1 MSNTNKDS
9 FIDYTFAS
17 HKHSLLSGIHEINK
31 SSLSQNNKINFF
43 SFPKQQQ
50 NTKNYLYD
58 LKKTFELNYEI
69 LKIKLNNNQELSDL
83 LYRIENILKKKEE
96 KYKKK
101 KQIKG
106 KILIEKQIQEE
117 FRRKIEENESY
128 FKEQTKSSEE
138 KNLIK
143 DEYITLFLRKLKE
156 VDIFTDRNSQII
168 GSGFEKY
175 SNFRIADFVEE
186 NTKLFHTKGLLFMD
200 IEEIS
205 NNIEEIKQE
214 NKLYK
219 IEEKIYIKNKNQN
232 KGTLDYKTKQFI
244 KNYQKNCRVIS
255 IRIKLLK
262 NCIKNMSKTIRFLN
276 VPEDLKNALSK
287 KEDEE
292 KVKTSRLLFSK
303 DNNNSMEPS
312 TNLEITK
319 KLESF
324 MDFSIYLNGNTSK
337 INESKNLKY
346 PMKNANFGDIT
357 FNWNIS
363 MIDKKD

>member
-17 HKHSLLSGIHEINK
+17 HKHSLLSGIHDINK
-31 SSLSQNNKINFF
+31 SSLSQNNKINFL

-58 LKKTFELNYEI
+58 LKKTFELNFEI

-83 LYRIENILKKKEE
+83 LYRIENVLKKKEE

-101 KQIKG
+101 
-106 KILIEKQIQEE
+106 KQIQEE

-156 VDIFTDRNSQII
+156 VDIFTDRNSKII